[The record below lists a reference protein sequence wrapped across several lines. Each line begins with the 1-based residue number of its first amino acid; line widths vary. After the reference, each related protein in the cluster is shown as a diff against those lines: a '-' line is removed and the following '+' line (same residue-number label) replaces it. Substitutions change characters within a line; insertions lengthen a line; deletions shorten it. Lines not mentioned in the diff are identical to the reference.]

1 MAMKCSTCGVN
12 LLGQEGFVK
21 LTCPSC
27 GDEVIIRCRQCK
39 QLSVPYKCGKCRF
52 EGP

>member
-21 LTCPSC
+21 FNCPSC
-27 GDEVIIRCRQCK
+27 ADEVIIRCRQCK
-39 QLSVPYKCGKCRF
+39 KLSVPYKCKSCNF